1 MGNRRRGLRARLQL
15 EDGWSHLHEQINRE
29 EQLGR
34 EADCTTQ
41 GPSVGK

>member
-1 MGNRRRGLRARLQL
+1 MGIGRRGLRARLQL

-41 GPSVGK
+41 SSSMGK